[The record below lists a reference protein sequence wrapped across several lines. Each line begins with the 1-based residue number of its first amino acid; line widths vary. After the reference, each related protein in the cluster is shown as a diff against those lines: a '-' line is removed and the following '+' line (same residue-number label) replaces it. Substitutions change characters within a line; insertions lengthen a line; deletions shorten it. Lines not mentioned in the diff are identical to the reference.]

1 MKIGTGPL
9 SLIVALLSGALVSP
23 LPAQINGVN
32 DNIVSANLNNSGSYS
47 LGSIAGLGGDLTIE
61 GWVNL
66 GSYANWARIVDLG
79 NGATASN
86 ILLATEGTTGKPI
99 FEIYNGSTSVG
110 RVIAPNAV
118 ALNTW
123 VHVAGVVQADRTMR
137 LYVNGTQVATS
148 TTSVDAPTV
157 TRTSNFI
164 GKSNWAGD
172 SLLNG
177 AVADVRIWNTAR
189 SQTEIQGN
197 MDVGSIAGPT
207 AGLVAGY
214 TLGATGAAPL
224 NDISGNGYTATQSGD
239 ITYSKFDTGTLTTG
253 GFTGS
258 TTTLNSAQGVLNLTG
273 NNSVKNVT
281 VNSAGISQAIG
292 TLTTSQAGDGAFQV
306 GVSSGQNGTYT
317 LSGGTISVNGD
328 GNVQIGASGTGT
340 MNQSGGTF
348 TGTEWMVIGRYT
360 NSTGTYNLSGGT
372 LRQSDAATKLIVGE
386 NGAGT
391 LNVSGT
397 GVVDSAGGL
406 SISHGSSGV
415 GTVNLNGGTILAP
428 SIVKGSGDTATL
440 NFNGGTLK
448 ATGNATNLISGL
460 NTAALLAGGGTIDD
474 GGFTVTMAQV
484 LSGTGNFTKTGAG
497 TLTLSGNSTYTGGTV
512 VNAGTLALTGTLANN
527 TNASITANN
536 GGTFSIARD
545 NFMGG
550 HQATVLS
557 PININAGG
565 QVTGGTFLNT
575 IGALNLNGGTLT
587 SSGGNSF
594 WGNLAFVLKGAVT
607 ASGDVTSTIGG
618 SGAMMLGG
626 DTVNSIT
633 FSVANGSADTDL
645 LVSAVL
651 DNGATASWPTRQASS
666 LVKTG
671 DGKMVL
677 AANNTY
683 SGTTTISGGVLQV
696 GNGGTTG
703 SLGSGNVTNNA
714 TLAVSRNNAYTLGN
728 TISGTGSLVQA
739 GTGTT
744 TLSGNNSFS
753 GGTFVNAGVLQ
764 ANTEAQLGASNGAIT
779 LNGGQLMNNNSD
791 LSLNAARTVTL
802 GPSGGFFEAGWNRT
816 ITVAG
821 RIGGTGGVGVVWN
834 AGTLILSGSNSY
846 AGATT
851 IGTTGN
857 GFYNN
862 AAATPTLRLGNAN
875 ALPST
880 SLLVFGTNAQ
890 NNTAT
895 LDLNGFAA
903 TVGGLSG
910 SGNARITSGVGGA
923 VTLTT
928 APTNGTATFAGIIGN
943 GSGTVSLVKSGA
955 GTQVLTG
962 ANTYTGG
969 TTINAGS
976 LQIGAGSTSGA
987 LGSGNVTNN
996 ATLAFNRSDTIAVG
1010 NTISGTGS
1018 LVQAGSGITTLSG
1031 TNTYSG
1037 GTTINS
1043 GVLRVTTE
1051 SQLGASNG
1059 TLTLNG
1065 GQLNNNDSVLSLN
1078 AARSV
1083 TLGASGGFLEAGWN
1097 KSVTVAGQISG
1108 AGGLGVVWN
1117 GGTVILSGSN
1127 TYAGTTTIGTNGNSF
1142 FNNAGANPTLRL
1154 GNANA
1159 LPSTGLLVFGTNAQ
1173 NNTATLDLNG
1183 FAATVGGLSG
1193 SGNARITSGVGGAV
1207 TLTTAPTN
1215 GTATF
1220 AGIIGNGSGTVSLVK
1235 SGSGTQT
1242 LTGVNTFTGG
1252 TTVSGGTLAL
1262 SNNNANVLS
1271 GAVTVNAGA
1280 TLRAVGMNIISDTS
1294 ALTLNGGTYA
1304 MGSNGDYIGSLTMNG
1319 NATVAGTSGTG
1330 GGQFILTT
1338 GQATNSTIKTL
1349 TASGT
1354 NNAINVNIGISSQWG
1369 GVGGNA
1375 NLHFNVVGASDN
1387 LTVSGVIADKSFDGG
1402 GNATSGAITKTG
1414 QGTLVLLGNN
1424 SYSGG
1429 AVISSGTIQ
1438 VGNGGTTGNITG
1450 NDAAIVNNG
1459 TLIINRANGF
1469 GLGNAIS
1476 GGGALVQAGAG
1487 TTTVSGANSFTGGT
1501 TINAGALLL
1510 SAANRL
1516 ADSGAVTVNGGSFN
1530 LGGFSDTVGVVTLA
1544 GGVITNGTLT
1554 GSSYDLQS
1562 GSVSAVLAGNATLTK
1577 TGAGV
1582 ATLTASNTYT
1592 GPTVINEGRLA
1603 TVGHNRIRSSNSV
1616 TVNTGGTFAIGGD
1629 QTLAT
1634 IAGAGAVELGG
1645 RLTTG
1650 TSNSI
1655 FAGSMSGNGGLTK
1668 VGVGTFTLSGANTYV
1683 GDTLLTGGTLVLNNA
1698 NALWT
1703 GGVLSMEA
1711 GTILTVNQR
1720 TFIGALDQGSGTVN
1734 GPGEL
1739 VATLTLTE
1747 SGALNAVL
1755 ADGTDFA
1762 AGILKRTSGT
1772 TTIGA
1777 ANTFTGAINV
1787 QGGTL
1792 QLAAGGSFDAASS
1805 LALSSGATMDLNNK
1819 AQTFS
1824 AVQGTGGAVALG
1836 SGSLTVNNGADNSFG
1851 GAITGTGGVT
1861 KNGAGMME
1869 LTGANTYTGTTTVGA
1884 GTLAINGNNSAATG
1898 AVTVQ
1903 SGATLAG
1910 SGTVG
1915 GATTIQSGAT
1925 HAPGN
1930 SPGLQ
1935 TFNNGLT
1942 YATSST
1948 FQWELIGNTEDGRGT
1963 NFDGVNVSGGTL
1975 SIGSRVTSSLVFNT
1989 AGSSVS
1995 WADSFWDSDR
2005 SWLVFANTNN
2015 PTLARTAVF
2024 DTINLSA
2031 DSLGSTLTSVRSN
2044 ASFAWN
2050 QQGND
2055 VYLTYTAVPEP
2066 STYALLVLAAAAL
2079 GFHALRRRRR
2089 A

>member
-943 GSGTVSLVKSGA
+943 GSGTVSLVKSG
-955 GTQVLTG
+955 
-962 ANTYTGG
+962 
-969 TTINAGS
+969 
-976 LQIGAGSTSGA
+976 
-987 LGSGNVTNN
+987 
-996 ATLAFNRSDTIAVG
+996 
-1010 NTISGTGS
+1010 
-1018 LVQAGSGITTLSG
+1018 
-1031 TNTYSG
+1031 
-1037 GTTINS
+1037 
-1043 GVLRVTTE
+1043 
-1051 SQLGASNG
+1051 
-1059 TLTLNG
+1059 
-1065 GQLNNNDSVLSLN
+1065 
-1078 AARSV
+1078 
-1083 TLGASGGFLEAGWN
+1083 
-1097 KSVTVAGQISG
+1097 
-1108 AGGLGVVWN
+1108 
-1117 GGTVILSGSN
+1117 
-1127 TYAGTTTIGTNGNSF
+1127 
-1142 FNNAGANPTLRL
+1142 
-1154 GNANA
+1154 
-1159 LPSTGLLVFGTNAQ
+1159 
-1173 NNTATLDLNG
+1173 
-1183 FAATVGGLSG
+1183 
-1193 SGNARITSGVGGAV
+1193 
-1207 TLTTAPTN
+1207 
-1215 GTATF
+1215 
-1220 AGIIGNGSGTVSLVK
+1220 
-1235 SGSGTQT
+1235 SGTQT

-1792 QLAAGGSFDAASS
+1792 QLAAGGSFNAASS

-1824 AVQGTGGAVALG
+1824 AVQGTGGTVALG
-1836 SGSLTVNNGADNSFG
+1836 SGSLAVSNAADNSFG

-1869 LTGANTYTGTTTVGA
+1869 LTGTNTYTGTTTVGA

-1898 AVTVQ
+1898 AVTVS

-1910 SGTVG
+1910 SGTLG

-1925 HAPGN
+1925 HTPGN

-1935 TFNNGLT
+1935 TFNSGLT

-1995 WADSFWDSDR
+1995 WADSFWESDR

-2031 DSLGSTLTSVRSN
+2031 DSLGVTLTSVRSN

-2050 QQGND
+2050 QQGSD
-2055 VYLTYTAVPEP
+2055 VYLSYTAVPEP